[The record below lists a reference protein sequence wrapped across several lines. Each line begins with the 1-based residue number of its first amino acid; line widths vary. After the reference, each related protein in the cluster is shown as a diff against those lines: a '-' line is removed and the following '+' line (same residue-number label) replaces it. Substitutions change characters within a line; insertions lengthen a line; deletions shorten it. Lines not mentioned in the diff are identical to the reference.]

1 MSTLSESSKTTASAG
16 TVASDLSTGAISV
29 TAASDASSSS
39 TVQTNLDQ
47 AIPVFTSRFVPSNKF
62 NVGNILQGISENA
75 KTLYIAQANG
85 LNTVSVTSTRTA
97 STMTVFH
104 KLDNFTDDLVRENF
118 KLLEENSLLKA
129 ELATLK
135 EQESES
141 NTTSAPDISGLSNLI
156 DSRRHIYE
164 EDINRRRNQLV

>member
-1 MSTLSESSKTTASAG
+1 M
-16 TVASDLSTGAISV
+16 

-75 KTLYIAQANG
+75 KTYIAQANG

-118 KLLEENSLLKA
+118 KLLEENSLL
-129 ELATLK
+129 T
-135 EQESES
+135 
-141 NTTSAPDISGLSNLI
+141 
-156 DSRRHIYE
+156 IYTR
-164 EDINRRRNQLV
+164 D